1 MGIATEGTSR
11 LHRET
16 IEQTGEAMR
25 ALGVLKARDPER
37 CRKIAEARR
46 GKPRPPHV
54 LEAKHAARRRSQ
66 HTEEARRRMSEA
78 HRARGTL
85 VRGTIPWTEEEDE
98 LVRTLPT
105 QQAVRRT
112 RRTLSAVKA
121 RRRRLGVPDGRR
133 RG

>member
-16 IEQTGEAMR
+16 IEHTGEAMR

-37 CRKIAEARR
+37 CRKIAETMR
-46 GKPRPPHV
+46 GKPRPRQV
-54 LEAKHAARRRSQ
+54 LDAMHAARRGSQ

-85 VRGTIPWTEEEDE
+85 VPGTIPWTEEEGAS
-98 LVRTLPT
+98 RSMRS
-105 QQAVRRT
+105 Q
-112 RRTLSAVKA
+112 
-121 RRRRLGVPDGRR
+121 
-133 RG
+133 

>member
-16 IEQTGEAMR
+16 MEQTGEAMR

-46 GKPRPPHV
+46 GKPRPRQV
-54 LEAKHAARRRSQ
+54 LEAMHAARRGWQ

-85 VRGTIPWTEEEDE
+85 VPGTIPWTEEEGAS
-98 LVRTLPT
+98 RSMRS
-105 QQAVRRT
+105 Q
-112 RRTLSAVKA
+112 
-121 RRRRLGVPDGRR
+121 
-133 RG
+133 